1 MVKKLTLDDIAKL
14 VIKTNDKVD
23 SLNALVIKNQEHTNA
38 KFDGLTET
46 MIKRFD
52 EVYVGLDL
60 VETKLDK
67 IEFNTSAQERRLS
80 ILEDK
85 MRIVG
90 TKLGLDLK
98 SS

>member
-1 MVKKLTLDDIAKL
+1 MKKKATLESIEASIA
-14 VIKTNDKVD
+14 
-23 SLNALVIKNQEHTNA
+23 
-38 KFDGLTET
+38 GLTE
-46 MIKRFD
+46 IVVKRFD
-52 EVYVGLDL
+52 EVYVR
-60 VETKLDK
+60 LDK

-98 SS
+98 NS